1 MTVAA
6 INRALATVIDPELRL
21 PLTEL
26 DMIGEVLLADGSAV
40 VEVKLTVVGCPAS
53 AKIERETREA
63 VLSVEGVTEVDVRLG
78 SAETRRHRPLEPF
91 RLGHP
96 LVWAARPIRAGAR
109 SRRDARSCRTKAQA
123 GRRGAGS

>member
-26 DMIGEVLLADGSAV
+26 DMIGEVSLAEGSAI

-53 AKIERETREA
+53 AKIEH
-63 VLSVEGVTEVDVRLG
+63 LL
-78 SAETRRHRPLEPF
+78 
-91 RLGHP
+91 
-96 LVWAARPIRAGAR
+96 
-109 SRRDARSCRTKAQA
+109 
-123 GRRGAGS
+123 